1 MNPIQI
7 HELHFVSIKLLTSKL
22 WSISPCSIKSDHRIL
37 IVKSLYLRVED
48 FSLSLY
54 HDISPLY
61 SHYIPII
68 FPLYSHYIPIISPWL
83 YYHYIPIISPIF
95 LKIFHDCWQFHQ
107 FCHIQQLFLRS
118 PDRSKANLQLLPR
131 NESAACGGNGGVILS
146 GSSKH
151 KGWFVQTVKYM
162 FTDVYYQWKQQFYP
176 WKTMNVLLSKEV

>member
-22 WSISPCSIKSDHRIL
+22 WSISPCSIKSAHRIL
-37 IVKSLYLRVED
+37 IVKSWN
-48 FSLSLY
+48 
-54 HDISPLY
+54 ISVLKIFHCHYIMIYP
-61 SHYIPII
+61 HYIPII
-68 FPLYSHYIPIISPWL
+68 FLLYSHYIPIISPWL

-107 FCHIQQLFLRS
+107 FCHTQQLFLRS